1 VCSSDLTKKAVTKKT
16 TTKKTTKKSTTKKS
30 TTKKVPV
37 KGSPSSSKVRRYF
50 GAGDAGVLK
59 AGQDA
64 AARLAA
70 AAGLAP
76 VVASSGFI
84 AQKETKYR
92 KLTKSPLSKKQ
103 LDEFREI
110 LIAKRRLI
118 IGDVSSMEEE
128 ALTGGDSGALSN
140 VPQHMADQG
149 SDTFDQS
156 LSLDLAASQRTL
168 LKEIDDALD
177 RITNNTYGICEQLGK
192 PIKIDRLRQTPWA
205 RYSIEAAKQIE
216 GAGYFPA

>member
-1 VCSSDLTKKAVTKKT
+1 MKFERTPPPKQYKHWRYYRRYTREDFRRFCAYCFRHEDEIGGPEHFVQDHFEPRSKN
-16 TTKKTTKKSTTKKS
+16 
-30 TTKKVPV
+30 
-37 KGSPSSSKVRRYF
+37 PSRARRRYF

-118 IGDVSSMEEE
+118 IG
-128 ALTGGDSGALSN
+128 
-140 VPQHMADQG
+140 
-149 SDTFDQS
+149 
-156 LSLDLAASQRTL
+156 
-168 LKEIDDALD
+168 EIGRAHV
-177 RITNNTYGICEQLGK
+177 
-192 PIKIDRLRQTPWA
+192 
-205 RYSIEAAKQIE
+205 
-216 GAGYFPA
+216 